1 MRNVAASYLL
11 CSCRANAVQQSGNP
25 AAAAPPSNAQVSS
38 FPTHPTLRHSAR
50 APRPCLPLLLPASLP
65 SPARLHNVCA
75 PRATP
80 RKPALARSP
89 LPHAS
94 TPRPVA
100 LAPPSLP
107 RPACPRT
114 SARPSV
120 AISSSP
126 LPPSVQAHAPQG
138 LGPSRAH
145 SFSPSPRMPTH
156 FSSALGCQIIL
167 DPAFL
172 PARPRTSGPRRIPR
186 APFLSAAVAAG
197 RSNASPDRRT
207 AAHSTAGPLGR
218 RRPGRRAHASPFVP
232 GRRRSACKGNSSFS
246 SC

>member
-1 MRNVAASYLL
+1 MLQHLICFVHAGPTL
-11 CSCRANAVQQSGNP
+11 CSSQEILPPLRRRQMPRCPPFQP
-25 AAAAPPSNAQVSS
+25 TPPSATPRAHLGPA
-38 FPTHPTLRHSAR
+38 FPFCSPPPFPHLHACTTCVPP
-50 APRPCLPLLLPASLP
+50 APLPASQRWPALP
-65 SPARLHNVCA
+65 SRMPAHLGRSRL
-75 PRATP
+75 
-80 RKPALARSP
+80 
-89 LPHAS
+89 
-94 TPRPVA
+94 RP
-100 LAPPSLP
+100 PPVP

-167 DPAFL
+167 DPAPL
-172 PARPRTSGPRRIPR
+172 PARPRTSGPRPIPR
-186 APFLSAAVAAG
+186 APFLSAAAAAG

-218 RRPGRRAHASPFVP
+218 RRPGRRAQAGPFVP

>member
-38 FPTHPTLRHSAR
+38 FLTHPTLRHSTR
-50 APRPCLPLLLPASLP
+50 APRPCLSLLLPASLP

-100 LAPPSLP
+100 LAPPP
-107 RPACPRT
+107 
-114 SARPSV
+114 
-120 AISSSP
+120 
-126 LPPSVQAHAPQG
+126 PPST
-138 LGPSRAH
+138 
-145 SFSPSPRMPTH
+145 RMPAH
-156 FSSALGCQIIL
+156 FSSALGCHIIL
-167 DPAFL
+167 ASAPL
-172 PARPRTSGPRRIPR
+172 STSPRTSGPRRIPR
-186 APFLSAAVAAG
+186 APFLSAAAAAG

-207 AAHSTAGPLGR
+207 AANSTAGPLGL
-218 RRPGRRAHASPFVP
+218 RRPGRRGQAGPFVP

>member
-1 MRNVAASYLL
+1 MQGQRCAAVRK
-11 CSCRANAVQQSGNP
+11 SCRRCAAVKCPG
-25 AAAAPPSNAQVSS
+25 V
-38 FPTHPTLRHSAR
+38 
-50 APRPCLPLLLPASLP
+50 LLPNPPHPPPLRARTSALP
-65 SPARLHNVCA
+65 SPSA
-75 PRATP
+75 PRLSSLTCTP
-80 RKPALARSP
+80 AQRVCPPCHSPQASAGPLSPPACQ
-89 LPHAS
+89 H
-94 TPRPVA
+94 TVA

-107 RPACPRT
+107 RPACQRT

-167 DPAFL
+167 DPAPL
-172 PARPRTSGPRRIPR
+172 PARPRTSGPRPIPR
-186 APFLSAAVAAG
+186 APFLSDAAAG
-197 RSNASPDRRT
+197 RSNVGPDRRT
-207 AAHSTAGPLGR
+207 GAHWHSTAGPLGR
-218 RRPGRRAHASPFVP
+218 RRPCRRAQAGPFVP

>member
-1 MRNVAASYLL
+1 MRNAAASYWL

-38 FPTHPTLRHSAR
+38 FPTHPTLRHSTR
-50 APRPCLPLLLPASLP
+50 APRPCLSLLLPASLP

-75 PRATP
+75 SRATP

-126 LPPSVQAHAPQG
+126 LPPLHTS
-138 LGPSRAH
+138 
-145 SFSPSPRMPTH
+145 
-156 FSSALGCQIIL
+156 
-167 DPAFL
+167 
-172 PARPRTSGPRRIPR
+172 PRTSGPRPIPR

-218 RRPGRRAHASPFVP
+218 RRPGRRGPRPARSFRVAADQPARATAALVLEDDEDNAPLFRERSWKR
-232 GRRRSACKGNSSFS
+232 GRKIRYTA
-246 SC
+246 

>member
-38 FPTHPTLRHSAR
+38 FPTHPTLRHSTR
-50 APRPCLPLLLPASLP
+50 APRPGRSLRLPAARP
-65 SPARLHNVCA
+65 APARLHNVCA
-75 PRATP
+75 P
-80 RKPALARSP
+80 PA
-89 LPHAS
+89 
-94 TPRPVA
+94 
-100 LAPPSLP
+100 
-107 RPACPRT
+107 
-114 SARPSV
+114 
-120 AISSSP
+120 I
-126 LPPSVQAHAPQG
+126 QAHAPHG

-145 SFSPSPRMPTH
+145 RSSPSPRMPAH

-167 DPAFL
+167 DPAPL
-172 PARPRTSGPRRIPR
+172 PARPRTSGPRPIPR

-218 RRPGRRAHASPFVP
+218 RRPGRRAQAGPFVP
-232 GRRRSACKGNSSFS
+232 GRRRSACWGNSSFRS
-246 SC
+246 Y

>member
-1 MRNVAASYLL
+1 MQGQRCAAVRK
-11 CSCRANAVQQSGNP
+11 SCRRCAAVKCPGVLL
-25 AAAAPPSNAQVSS
+25 AHPP
-38 FPTHPTLRHSAR
+38 PPPPPLRHSAR

-75 PRATP
+75 SRATP

-126 LPPSVQAHAPQG
+126 LPPFVQAHAPQG
-138 LGPSRAH
+138 LGASRAH
-145 SFSPSPRMPTH
+145 LFSPPPPLQAEAMRALTGVLQPTRRLGHSGGDGPAAGPR
-156 FSSALGCQIIL
+156 
-167 DPAFL
+167 
-172 PARPRTSGPRRIPR
+172 PARSSR
-186 APFLSAAVAAG
+186 VAADQPA
-197 RSNASPDRRT
+197 RAT
-207 AAHSTAGPLGR
+207 AALVLAEDDEDNAPLFRERSWKRGRKTRYTA
-218 RRPGRRAHASPFVP
+218 
-232 GRRRSACKGNSSFS
+232 
-246 SC
+246 